1 MNSEIQVKI
10 ATAAFELFCEQ
21 GIKGVS
27 MDDIAQHLAMSKKTI
42 YKWYSNKD
50 EVVYAAVKG
59 FLDKMGHDSECCL
72 SNSENAVAQLFNIM
86 QTVRQLFVSIRPA
99 VFHDLRKY
107 HPSAWKLW
115 QDHKC
120 SFMLGSI
127 KQNLRQG
134 IAEGLFRKDLDI
146 EIVARLRMNMVELPF
161 DPHVFPQHE
170 FNLQQVQQ
178 ETLELYMLGIAT
190 LKGHKLINEYK
201 HIKEDE

>member
-1 MNSEIQVKI
+1 MKSENQVKI

-21 GIKGVS
+21 GIKSVS
-27 MDDIAQHLAMSKKTI
+27 MDDIAQHLAISKKTI

-50 EVVYAAVKG
+50 EVVFAAVKG
-59 FLDKMGHDSECCL
+59 FLDKMGSDSECCL
-72 SNSENAVAQLFNIM
+72 SNAGNAVAQLFDIM

-107 HPSAWKLW
+107 HPRAWKLW

-120 SFMLGSI
+120 EFMLEKI
-127 KQNLRQG
+127 KENLRQG

-146 EIVARLRMNMVELPF
+146 EVIARIRLIMVELPF
-161 DPHVFPQHE
+161 DPHIFPQHE

-178 ETLELYMLGIAT
+178 ANLELYMLGIAT

-201 HIKEDE
+201 QVKEEE